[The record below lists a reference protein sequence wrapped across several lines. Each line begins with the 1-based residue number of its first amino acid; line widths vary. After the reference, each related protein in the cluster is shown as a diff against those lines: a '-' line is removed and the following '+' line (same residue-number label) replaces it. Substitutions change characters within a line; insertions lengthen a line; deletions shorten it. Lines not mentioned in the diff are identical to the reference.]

1 MSEVELSTRL
11 LRAETDLRIAYI
23 AISILGLFVVSLC
36 VWQAWTFHRLAHPDT
51 LTLRRLDIVDQHGVI
66 RWVCD
71 S

>member
-23 AISILGLFVVSLC
+23 AISILGLFVVGLC
-36 VWQAWTFHRLAHPDT
+36 VWQAWAFHRLAHPDT
-51 LTLRRLDIVDQHGVI
+51 LTLRRLDIVDQHGVA